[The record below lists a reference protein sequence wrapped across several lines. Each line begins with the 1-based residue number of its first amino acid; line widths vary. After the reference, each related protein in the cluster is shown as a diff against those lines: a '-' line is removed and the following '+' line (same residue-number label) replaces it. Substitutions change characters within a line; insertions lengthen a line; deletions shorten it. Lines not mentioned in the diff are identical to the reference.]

1 MITASMVKELRE
13 STGAGMLDCKKA
25 LEATNGNMDEAV
37 TWLREKGISKAA
49 KKADRIA
56 AEGLVNIIVEGNK
69 ASIIE
74 LNSETDFVASNAEF
88 TGLLDTISKL
98 VVSNDVDTVEDALN
112 LPTEEGT
119 LNDTIVAKI
128 AKIGE
133 KLSFRRFKSATISGN
148 EVFGVYI
155 HNTKKIAT
163 LIVLEGGD
171 ETVAKNIAMHA
182 SAMRPKYVRRDE
194 ISTEDLNKEREVQKQ
209 IAINEG
215 KPADIA
221 EKMVEGRINKFYKEV
236 CLEEQEYIIEPD
248 ISVGQYAKN
257 NGATI
262 KSMIRYEVGEGME
275 KRSDNF
281 AEEVMSQVN
290 KQ

>member
-1 MITASMVKELRE
+1 
-13 STGAGMLDCKKA
+13 MLDCKKA
-25 LEATNGNMDEAV
+25 LEASNGNMEEAT

-56 AEGLVNIIVEGNK
+56 AEGLVNIVVNENK

-74 LNSETDFVASNAEF
+74 LNSETDFVASNVEF
-88 TGLLDTISKL
+88 TNLLDTISNL
-98 VVSNDVDTVEDALN
+98 VVSNDVDTIEEALN
-112 LPTEEGT
+112 LTTSDGT
-119 LNDTIVAKI
+119 LNDTIVALI

-133 KLSFRRFKSATISGN
+133 KLSLRRFNSITKSGN

-163 LIVLEGGD
+163 LILLDGGD
-171 ETVAKNIAMHA
+171 EIVAKNIAMHA
-182 SAMRPKYVRRDE
+182 SAMRPKYVNRSE
-194 ISTEDLNKEREVQKQ
+194 ISTQDLDKEREVQKQ

-236 CLEEQEYIIEPD
+236 CLEEQEYIMDSD

-257 NGATI
+257 NNATI
-262 KSMIRYEVGEGME
+262 KQMIRYEVGEGME

-281 AEEVMSQVN
+281 AEEVMSQI
-290 KQ
+290 KK